1 MNQARPVAALYEESA
16 DEEMRK
22 PSRLRYRNL
31 IHGHLTGWW
40 TLEVARSMGMTVPST
55 VSRAPAITSAVSP
68 NSSRSEGA
76 ASVLYHAAWPEAV
89 SSRHFPQVTRGRG
102 SRENGERKVRPGYS
116 SLDDHRAG

>member
-31 IHGHLTGWW
+31 IRGHSTGWW

-68 NSSRSEGA
+68 N
-76 ASVLYHAAWPEAV
+76 L
-89 SSRHFPQVTRGRG
+89 
-102 SRENGERKVRPGYS
+102 
-116 SLDDHRAG
+116 SLIHI